1 MASGLIGTNFST
13 TLTNGM
19 SGCDQSTVE
28 SLADDP
34 TDSPFDADD
43 CLKVRKYWCFLLSSI
58 FTFLAGLLVVLL
70 WRAFAFICC
79 RKEPDLGPNDPK
91 QKEQKASR
99 NKQEFEGTF
108 MTEAKDWAGELISG
122 QTTTGRILVVLV
134 FILSIASLI
143 IYFVDASSEEVER
156 CQKWSNNITQQI
168 DLAFNIFFMVY
179 FFIRFIAAS
188 DKLWFML
195 EMYSFVDY
203 FTIPP
208 SFVSIYLDR
217 TWIGLRFLRALRLMT
232 VPDILQYLNVLKT
245 SSSIRLA
252 QLVSIF
258 ISVWLT
264 AAGIIHLL
272 ENSGDPLDF
281 NNAHRLSYWT
291 CVYFLIVTMSTVGYG
306 DVYCETVLGR
316 TFLVFFLLVGLAMFA
331 SSIPEIIEL
340 VGSGNKYGGE
350 LKREHGK
357 RHIVVCG
364 HITYESVSH
373 FLKDFLHEDREDVD
387 VEVVFLHRKPPDLEL
402 EGLFKRHF
410 TTVEFF
416 QGTIMNPIDLQ
427 RVKVHEADACL
438 VLANKYC
445 QDPDAEDAANI
456 MRVISIKNYSDDIRV
471 IIQLMQYHNKA
482 YLLNIPSWDWKQG
495 DDVICLAELKLGFIA
510 QSCLAPG
517 FSTMMANL
525 FAMRS
530 FKTSPDMQ
538 SWTNDYLRGT
548 GMEMYT
554 ETLSPTF
561 IGIPFAQATELCFS
575 KLKLL
580 LLAIEIKGA
589 EEGADSKISIN
600 PRGAKI
606 QANTQG
612 FFIAQSADEV
622 KRAWFY
628 CKACHEDIKDE
639 TLIKKCKCKNLTVQ
653 PRSKFDDLDVG
664 MIMMQTGMVNQGIT
678 SVMNTM
684 EDEHHPA
691 PTFTP
696 PELPKRVHVRGSVSG
711 DITRDRED
719 TNLLNRNVRR
729 PNGTGNGTGGMHHMN
744 NTAAAAAAAA
754 AAGKQVNKVKPT
766 VNVSRQV
773 EGQVISPSQYNR
785 PPENDANPYAGY
797 QLAYEV
803 KKLMPTSRSSG
814 TGTQNQNGG
823 VSLPA
828 GIADDQSKDFDFE
841 KTEMKYD
848 STGMFHWSPAKSLED
863 CILDRNQAAMT
874 VLNGHVVVC
883 LFADPDSPLIGLR
896 NLVMPLRASNFHYHE
911 LKHVVIVGSVDYIR
925 REWKMLQNLPKIS
938 VLNGSP
944 LSRADLRAVNVNL
957 CDMCCILSAKVPSND
972 DPTLAD
978 KEAILAS
985 LNIKAM
991 TFDDTIGVLSQR
1003 GPEFDNLS
1011 ATAGSPIVLQR
1022 RGSVYGANVPMITEL
1037 VNDSNVQ
1044 FLDQDDDD
1052 DPDTELYLTQPFAC
1066 GTAFA
1071 VSVLD
1076 SLMSTTYFNQN
1087 ALTLIRSLITGGATP
1102 ELELI
1107 LAEGAGLRGG
1117 YSTVESL
1124 SNRDRCRVGQISLY
1138 DGPLAQFGECGK
1150 YGDLFV
1156 AALKSY
1162 GMLCIGLY
1170 RFRDTSSSCDA
1181 SSKRYVITNP
1191 PDDFSLLPTDQ
1202 VFVLMQFDPGLE
1214 YKPPAV
1220 RAPAGGRGTNT
1231 QGSGVGGGGSNKDD
1245 NS

>member
-1 MASGLIGTNFST
+1 MTSEET
-13 TLTNGM
+13 
-19 SGCDQSTVE
+19 
-28 SLADDP
+28 P
-34 TDSPFDADD
+34 TEQPPVDD
-43 CLKVRKYWCFLLSSI
+43 CLKERKWWCFLLSSI
-58 FTFLAGLLVVLL
+58 FTFLAGLLIVLL
-70 WRAFAFICC
+70 WRAFAFLCC
-79 RKEPDLGPNDPK
+79 RKEPEFAPNDPK
-91 QKEQKASR
+91 QKEHKSNR
-99 NKQEFEGTF
+99 HGKEFEGTF

-143 IYFVDASSEEVER
+143 IYFIDASSEEVER
-156 CQKWSNNITQQI
+156 CQKWSNNFTQQI

-232 VPDILQYLNVLKT
+232 VPDILQYLNILKT

-272 ENSGDPLDF
+272 ENSGDPF
-281 NNAHRLSYWT
+281 EFINPQQLSYWT

-306 DVYCETVLGR
+306 DVYCQTVLGR
-316 TFLVFFLLVGLAMFA
+316 TFLVFFLLVGLAVFA
-331 SSIPEIIEL
+331 SWIPEITEL
-340 VGSGNKYGGE
+340 AANRCKYGGQY
-350 LKREHGK
+350 KRERGR

-387 VEVVFLHRKPPDLEL
+387 VEVVFLHRKEPDLEL
-402 EGLFKRHF
+402 EGLLKRHY

-416 QGTIMNPIDLQ
+416 QGTMMNAVDLE
-427 RVKVHEADACL
+427 RVKVHDADACL

-530 FKTSPDMQ
+530 FKTKWSVDWYQSPNIQ
-538 SWTNDYLRGT
+538 AWQNDYLRGT

-561 IGIPFAQATELCFS
+561 IGMPFARATELCFT

-580 LLAIEIKGA
+580 LLAIEIKG
-589 EEGADSKISIN
+589 EGGVDSKISIN

-606 QANTQG
+606 AANTQG

-628 CKACHEDIKDE
+628 CKACHDEIKDE
-639 TLIKKCKCKNLTVQ
+639 TLIKKCKCKNLGQ
-653 PRSKFDDLDVG
+653 QQRSWGRDLDVG
-664 MIMMQTGMVNQGIT
+664 MMMMQTGMVKG
-678 SVMNTM
+678 NTAYSSYLDVATFRKGVRAVQM
-684 EDEHHPA
+684 VGRASEDYSYPNDHHPP

-696 PELPKRVHVRGSVSG
+696 PELPKMVHLRGE
-711 DITRDRED
+711 INRERED
-719 TNLLNRNVRR
+719 PNAMRNHRNSV
-729 PNGTGNGTGGMHHMN
+729 GMTMMN
-744 NTAAAAAAAA
+744 ST
-754 AAGKQVNKVKPT
+754 KQVNKVKPN
-766 VNVSRQV
+766 VNRATNDSLS
-773 EGQVISPSQYNR
+773 SPNQPYNQRSQ
-785 PPENDANPYAGY
+785 EESAYAGY
-797 QLAYEV
+797 HLAYEV
-803 KKLMPTSRSSG
+803 KKLMPTSRASG
-814 TGTQNQNGG
+814 GTNVNNNGG
-823 VSLPA
+823 LQV
-828 GIADDQSKDFDFE
+828 GIADDQAKDFDFE

-848 STGMFHWSPAKSLED
+848 STGMFHWSPSRNLED

-991 TFDDTIGVLSQR
+991 TFDDTIGVLSQANNEQ
-1003 GPEFDNLS
+1003 GNL
-1011 ATAGSPIVLQR
+1011 TTVGSPIVLQR

-1117 YSTVESL
+1117 YSTADSL
-1124 SNRDRCRVGQISLY
+1124 ANRDRCRVGQIALY
-1138 DGPLAQFGECGK
+1138 DGPLAQYGEGGK

-1162 GMLCIGLY
+1162 GMLCIGLYRY

-1191 PDDFSLLPTDQ
+1191 PDDFTLLPTDQ

-1214 YKPPAV
+1214 YRPS
-1220 RAPAGGRGTNT
+1220 RGAR
-1231 QGSGVGGGGSNKDD
+1231 GKDD
-1245 NS
+1245 AS

>member
-1 MASGLIGTNFST
+1 
-13 TLTNGM
+13 M
-19 SGCDQSTVE
+19 SGCDEEQSVLTTE
-28 SLADDP
+28 LPP
-34 TDSPFDADD
+34 TDLDD
-43 CLKVRKYWCFLLSSI
+43 CLRVRKWWCFLLSSI
-58 FTFLAGLLVVLL
+58 FTFLAGLLAVLL
-70 WRAFAFICC
+70 WRAFAFLCC
-79 RKEPDLGPNDPK
+79 RKEPELAPNDPK

-99 NKQEFEGTF
+99 QGKQDFEGTF

-143 IYFVDASSEEVER
+143 IYFIDASNEEVER

-232 VPDILQYLNVLKT
+232 VPDILQYLNILKT

-272 ENSGDPLDF
+272 ENSGDPLEF
-281 NNAHRLSYWT
+281 NNPQQLSYWT

-340 VGSGNKYGGE
+340 VGSGSKYGGE
-350 LKREHGK
+350 LKREQGK

-416 QGTIMNPIDLQ
+416 QGTIMSPIDLQ

-530 FKTSPDMQ
+530 FKTSPDTQ
-538 SWTNDYLRGT
+538 AWQNDYLQGT
-548 GMEMYT
+548 GCEMYT
-554 ETLSPTF
+554 ETLSPSFTGMTF
-561 IGIPFAQATELCFS
+561 PQASELCFT

-580 LLAIEIKGA
+580 LLAIEIKGG
-589 EEGADSKISIN
+589 EEGNDSKISIN

-606 QANTQG
+606 LANTQG

-628 CKACHEDIKDE
+628 CKACHDDIKDE
-639 TLIKKCKCKNLTVQ
+639 TLIKKCKCKNL
-653 PRSKFDDLDVG
+653 
-664 MIMMQTGMVNQGIT
+664 I
-678 SVMNTM
+678 
-684 EDEHHPA
+684 
-691 PTFTP
+691 
-696 PELPKRVHVRGSVSG
+696 
-711 DITRDRED
+711 
-719 TNLLNRNVRR
+719 NRNRR
-729 PNGTGNGTGGMHHMN
+729 SNVSMTGSNQMLNST
-744 NTAAAAAAAA
+744 
-754 AAGKQVNKVKPT
+754 KQVNKVKPN
-766 VNVSRQV
+766 VNRQPPDNL
-773 EGQVISPSQYNR
+773 ISPSTYNR
-785 PPENDANPYAGY
+785 P
-797 QLAYEV
+797 
-803 KKLMPTSRSSG
+803 TSRGSG
-814 TGTQNQNGG
+814 SGAQSQNG
-823 VSLPA
+823 VTLQA

-848 STGMFHWSPAKSLED
+848 STGMFHWSPAKSLEE

-911 LKHVVIVGSVDYIR
+911 LKHVVIVGSVEYIR

-1003 GPEFDNLS
+1003 GSEQDNL
-1011 ATAGSPIVLQR
+1011 TPVGSPIVLQR

-1117 YSTVESL
+1117 YSTPESL

-1138 DGPLAQFGECGK
+1138 DGPLAQFGEAGK

-1214 YKPPAV
+1214 YKPATV
-1220 RAPAGGRGTNT
+1220 RGPSGGGRN
-1231 QGSGVGGGGSNKDD
+1231 QNSQAAGVGGGGSNKDD

>member
-1 MASGLIGTNFST
+1 MAN
-13 TLTNGM
+13 LTDLDQAFDGM

-28 SLADDP
+28 SLAEDP
-34 TDSPFDADD
+34 TGSPFEVDD
-43 CLKVRKYWCFLLSSI
+43 CLKVRKYYCFLLSSI
-58 FTFLAGLLVVLL
+58 FTFLAGFLIVLL

-79 RKEPDLGPNDPK
+79 RKEPELGPNDPK

-143 IYFVDASSEEVER
+143 IYFVDASNEEVER
-156 CQKWSNNITQQI
+156 CQPWSTNITQQI

-316 TFLVFFLLVGLAMFA
+316 TFLVFFLLVGLAVFA
-331 SSIPEIIEL
+331 SWIPEITEL
-340 VGSGNKYGGE
+340 AAQRSKYGGTYS
-350 LKREHGK
+350 KDPRK

-580 LLAIEIKGA
+580 LLAIEIKGN
-589 EEGADSKISIN
+589 EDGADSKISIN
-600 PRGAKI
+600 PRSAKI

-639 TLIKKCKCKNLTVQ
+639 TLIKKCKCKNLAVQ
-653 PRSKFDDLDVG
+653 PRNKFDDLDVG

-678 SVMNTM
+678 SAINQMEGTILNT
-684 EDEHHPA
+684 
-691 PTFTP
+691 
-696 PELPKRVHVRGSVSG
+696 S

-719 TNLLNRNVRR
+719 MNLLNRHNRR
-729 PNGTGNGTGGMHHMN
+729 PNGSTNMAPGNGTTGLHPSG
-744 NTAAAAAAAA
+744 TV
-754 AAGKQVNKVKPT
+754 KQVNKVKPT
-766 VNVSRQV
+766 VNRQQL
-773 EGQVISPSQYNR
+773 EGQVMSPSQYNR
-785 PPENDANPYAGY
+785 PPENEANPYAGY

-803 KKLMPTSRSSG
+803 KKLMPTSRSTG
-814 TGTQNQNGG
+814 TGSQNPNGS

-1011 ATAGSPIVLQR
+1011 AAAGSPIVLQR

-1117 YSTVESL
+1117 YSTPESL

-1220 RAPAGGRGTNT
+1220 RAPTGGRSANT

>member
-1 MASGLIGTNFST
+1 MASGLIGTNISV
-13 TLTNGM
+13 LTNGM

-58 FTFLAGLLVVLL
+58 FTFLAGLLIVLL

-530 FKTSPDMQ
+530 FKTSPDTQ
-538 SWTNDYLRGT
+538 AWQNDYLQGT
-548 GMEMYT
+548 GCEMYT
-554 ETLSPTF
+554 ETLSPSFTGMTF
-561 IGIPFAQATELCFS
+561 PQASELCFS

-639 TLIKKCKCKNLTVQ
+639 TLIKKCKCKNLATFRKGVRAVQ
-653 PRSKFDDLDVG
+653 MVGRAKDDEYSLS
-664 MIMMQTGMVNQGIT
+664 N
-678 SVMNTM
+678 
-684 EDEHHPA
+684 EHHPA

-729 PNGTGNGTGGMHHMN
+729 PNGTGNGTGGMHLMS

-1117 YSTVESL
+1117 YSTVDSL

>member
-1 MASGLIGTNFST
+1 MVYWCPYCHKDEQLPPPSFK
-13 TLTNGM
+13 GM
-19 SGCDQSTVE
+19 SGSDQSTVE
-28 SLADDP
+28 SLAEDP
-34 TDSPFDADD
+34 TGSPFEVDD
-43 CLKVRKYWCFLLSSI
+43 CLKVRKYYCFLLSSI
-58 FTFLAGLLVVLL
+58 ITFLTGLFIVIC

-143 IYFVDASSEEVER
+143 IYFVDASNEEVER
-156 CQKWSNNITQQI
+156 CQPWSTNITQQI

-316 TFLVFFLLVGLAMFA
+316 TFLVFFLLVGLAVFA
-331 SSIPEIIEL
+331 SWIPEITEL
-340 VGSGNKYGGE
+340 AAQRSKYGGTYN
-350 LKREHGK
+350 KDPRK

-580 LLAIEIKGA
+580 LLAIEIKGN
-589 EEGADSKISIN
+589 EDGADSKISIN

-639 TLIKKCKCKNLTVQ
+639 TLIKKCKCKNLAVQ
-653 PRSKFDDLDVG
+653 PRNKFDDL
-664 MIMMQTGMVNQGIT
+664 
-678 SVMNTM
+678 
-684 EDEHHPA
+684 
-691 PTFTP
+691 
-696 PELPKRVHVRGSVSG
+696 G

-719 TNLLNRNVRR
+719 MNLLNRHTRR
-729 PNGTGNGTGGMHHMN
+729 PNGSTGMGPGNGT
-744 NTAAAAAAAA
+744 TALHS
-754 AAGKQVNKVKPT
+754 AGTAKQVNKVKPT
-766 VNVSRQV
+766 VNRQQL
-773 EGQVISPSQYNR
+773 EGQVMSPSQYNR
-785 PPENDANPYAGY
+785 P
-797 QLAYEV
+797 
-803 KKLMPTSRSSG
+803 TSRS
-814 TGTQNQNGG
+814 TGTSQNQNGG
-823 VSLPA
+823 VTLPA

-1003 GPEFDNLS
+1003 GPEFDNLT
-1011 ATAGSPIVLQR
+1011 AAAGSPIVLQR

-1117 YSTVESL
+1117 YSTPESL

-1220 RAPAGGRGTNT
+1220 RAPTGGRSTTT

>member
-1 MASGLIGTNFST
+1 
-13 TLTNGM
+13 M

-58 FTFLAGLLVVLL
+58 FTFLAGLLIVLL

-530 FKTSPDMQ
+530 FKTSPEMQ

-653 PRSKFDDLDVG
+653 PRSKYDDLVATFRKGVRAVQMVG
-664 MIMMQTGMVNQGIT
+664 RAN
-678 SVMNTM
+678 
-684 EDEHHPA
+684 EHHPA

-719 TNLLNRNVRR
+719 TNLLNRNIRR
-729 PNGTGNGTGGMHHMN
+729 PNGTGNGASGLYHMN
-744 NTAAAAAAAA
+744 NTPVTAVAPASVV
-754 AAGKQVNKVKPT
+754 KQVNKVKPT
-766 VNVSRQV
+766 VNISRQV

-814 TGTQNQNGG
+814 GTQNQNGG

-1117 YSTVESL
+1117 YSTIDSL

-1220 RAPAGGRGTNT
+1220 RAPTGGRGTNT

>member
-1 MASGLIGTNFST
+1 MTTEGTT
-13 TLTNGM
+13 E
-19 SGCDQSTVE
+19 QPPV
-28 SLADDP
+28 
-34 TDSPFDADD
+34 DD
-43 CLKVRKYWCFLLSSI
+43 CLKERKWWCFLLSSI
-58 FTFLAGLLVVLL
+58 FTFLAGLLIVLL
-70 WRAFAFICC
+70 WRAFAFLCC
-79 RKEPDLGPNDPK
+79 RKEPELSPNDPK
-91 QKEQKASR
+91 QKEQKTAR
-99 NKQEFEGTF
+99 QGKEFEGTF

-143 IYFVDASSEEVER
+143 IYFIDASSEEVER

-232 VPDILQYLNVLKT
+232 VPDILQYLNILKT

-272 ENSGDPLDF
+272 ENSGDPF
-281 NNAHRLSYWT
+281 EFTNPQQLSYWT

-306 DVYCETVLGR
+306 DVFCQTVLGR
-316 TFLVFFLLVGLAMFA
+316 TFLVFFLLVGLAIFA
-331 SSIPEIIEL
+331 SSIPEIIDL
-340 VGSGNKYGGE
+340 VGSRSKYSGE
-350 LKREHGK
+350 YKREHGK

-530 FKTSPDMQ
+530 FKTSPDTQ
-538 SWTNDYLRGT
+538 AWQNDYLQGT
-548 GMEMYT
+548 GCEMYT
-554 ETLSPTF
+554 ETLSPSFTGMTF
-561 IGIPFAQATELCFS
+561 PQASELCFT

-580 LLAIEIKGA
+580 LLAIEIKG
-589 EEGADSKISIN
+589 EGGSDSKISIN

-606 QANTQG
+606 AANTQG

-628 CKACHEDIKDE
+628 CKACHDDIKDE
-639 TLIKKCKCKNLTVQ
+639 TLIKKCKCKNLGQQQRSWGRDLVATFRKGVRAVQ
-653 PRSKFDDLDVG
+653 MVG
-664 MIMMQTGMVNQGIT
+664 RAN
-678 SVMNTM
+678 
-684 EDEHHPA
+684 DHHPP

-696 PELPKRVHVRGSVSG
+696 PELPKMVHVRGEISRERDDPNAMRNHRNSV
-711 DITRDRED
+711 
-719 TNLLNRNVRR
+719 
-729 PNGTGNGTGGMHHMN
+729 GMTMMN
-744 NTAAAAAAAA
+744 ST
-754 AAGKQVNKVKPT
+754 KQVNKVKPN
-766 VNVSRQV
+766 VNRATNDSLS
-773 EGQVISPSQYNR
+773 SPNQPYNQRSQ
-785 PPENDANPYAGY
+785 EESAYAGY
-797 QLAYEV
+797 HLAYEV
-803 KKLMPTSRSSG
+803 KKLMPTSRASAG
-814 TGTQNQNGG
+814 TNVNNNGG
-823 VSLPA
+823 LQV
-828 GIADDQSKDFDFE
+828 GIADDQAKDFDFE

-848 STGMFHWSPAKSLED
+848 STGMFHWSPSRNLED

-991 TFDDTIGVLSQR
+991 TFDDTIGVLSQV
-1003 GPEFDNLS
+1003 
-1011 ATAGSPIVLQR
+1011 GSPIVLQR

-1117 YSTVESL
+1117 YSTADSL
-1124 SNRDRCRVGQISLY
+1124 SNRDRCRVGQIALY
-1138 DGPLAQFGECGK
+1138 DGPLAQYGEGGK

-1191 PDDFSLLPTDQ
+1191 PDDFTLLPTDQ

-1214 YKPPAV
+1214 YRPS
-1220 RAPAGGRGTNT
+1220 RGAR
-1231 QGSGVGGGGSNKDD
+1231 GKDD
-1245 NS
+1245 SS

>member
-1 MASGLIGTNFST
+1 MT
-13 TLTNGM
+13 TEETTV
-19 SGCDQSTVE
+19 QPPVTVE
-28 SLADDP
+28 G
-34 TDSPFDADD
+34 
-43 CLKVRKYWCFLLSSI
+43 CLKERKWWCFLLSSI
-58 FTFLAGLLVVLL
+58 FTFLAGLLIVLL
-70 WRAFAFICC
+70 WRAFAFLCC
-79 RKEPDLGPNDPK
+79 RKEPELSPNDPK
-91 QKEQKASR
+91 QKEQKSAR
-99 NKQEFEGTF
+99 QGKEFEGTF

-143 IYFVDASSEEVER
+143 IYFIDASSEVVER

-232 VPDILQYLNVLKT
+232 VPDILQYLNILKT

-272 ENSGDPLDF
+272 ENSGDPFDF
-281 NNAHRLSYWT
+281 SNPQQLSYWT

-306 DVYCETVLGR
+306 DVYCQTVLGR
-316 TFLVFFLLVGLAMFA
+316 TFLVFFLLVGLAIFA

-340 VGSGNKYGGE
+340 VGNRSKYSGEY
-350 LKREHGK
+350 KREHGK

-530 FKTSPDMQ
+530 FKTSPDTQ
-538 SWTNDYLRGT
+538 AWQNDYLQGT
-548 GMEMYT
+548 GCEMYT
-554 ETLSPTF
+554 ETLSPSFTGMTF
-561 IGIPFAQATELCFS
+561 PQASELCFT

-580 LLAIEIKGA
+580 LLAIEIKG
-589 EEGADSKISIN
+589 EGGSDSKISIN

-606 QANTQG
+606 AANTQG

-639 TLIKKCKCKNLTVQ
+639 TLIKKCKCKNY
-653 PRSKFDDLDVG
+653 VG
-664 MIMMQTGMVNQGIT
+664 MMMMQTGMVKG
-678 SVMNTM
+678 NTAYSSYL
-684 EDEHHPA
+684 DDDHHPP

-696 PELPKRVHVRGSVSG
+696 PELPKMVHVRGEISRE
-711 DITRDRED
+711 RDD
-719 TNLLNRNVRR
+719 PNAMRNHR
-729 PNGTGNGTGGMHHMN
+729 NSIGMTMIN
-744 NTAAAAAAAA
+744 ST
-754 AAGKQVNKVKPT
+754 KQVNKVKPN
-766 VNVSRQV
+766 VNRAINDSLS
-773 EGQVISPSQYNR
+773 SPNQPYNQRSQ
-785 PPENDANPYAGY
+785 EESAYAGY
-797 QLAYEV
+797 HLAYEV
-803 KKLMPTSRSSG
+803 KKLMPTSRASG
-814 TGTQNQNGG
+814 GTNVNNNGG
-823 VSLPA
+823 LQV
-828 GIADDQSKDFDFE
+828 GIADDQAKDFDFE

-848 STGMFHWSPAKSLED
+848 STGMFHWSPSRNLED

-991 TFDDTIGVLSQR
+991 TFDDTIGVLSQV
-1003 GPEFDNLS
+1003 
-1011 ATAGSPIVLQR
+1011 GSPIVLQR

-1117 YSTVESL
+1117 YSTADSL
-1124 SNRDRCRVGQISLY
+1124 ANRDRCRVGQIALY
-1138 DGPLAQFGECGK
+1138 DGPLAQYGEGGK

-1162 GMLCIGLY
+1162 GMLCIGLYRY

-1191 PDDFSLLPTDQ
+1191 PDDFTLLPTDQ

-1214 YKPPAV
+1214 YRPS
-1220 RAPAGGRGTNT
+1220 RGAR
-1231 QGSGVGGGGSNKDD
+1231 GKDD
-1245 NS
+1245 SS

>member
-1 MASGLIGTNFST
+1 
-13 TLTNGM
+13 M

-58 FTFLAGLLVVLL
+58 FTFLAGLLIVLL

-316 TFLVFFLLVGLAMFA
+316 TFLVFFLLVGLAVFA
-331 SSIPEIIEL
+331 SWIPEITEL
-340 VGSGNKYGGE
+340 AAQRSKYGGTYS
-350 LKREHGK
+350 KDPRK

-530 FKTSPDMQ
+530 FKTSPDTQ
-538 SWTNDYLRGT
+538 AWQNDYLQGT
-548 GMEMYT
+548 GCEMYT
-554 ETLSPTF
+554 ETLSPSFTGMTF
-561 IGIPFAQATELCFS
+561 PQASELCFS

-589 EEGADSKISIN
+589 EEGVDSKISIN

-639 TLIKKCKCKNLTVQ
+639 TLIKKCKCKNLATFRKGVRAVQ
-653 PRSKFDDLDVG
+653 MVGRAKDDEYSLS
-664 MIMMQTGMVNQGIT
+664 N
-678 SVMNTM
+678 
-684 EDEHHPA
+684 EHHPA

-729 PNGTGNGTGGMHHMN
+729 PNGTGNGTGAMHHMN

-785 PPENDANPYAGY
+785 
-797 QLAYEV
+797 
-803 KKLMPTSRSSG
+803 PTSRSSG

>member
-1 MASGLIGTNFST
+1 
-13 TLTNGM
+13 M
-19 SGCDQSTVE
+19 SGCDEEQSVLTTE
-28 SLADDP
+28 LPP
-34 TDSPFDADD
+34 TDLDD
-43 CLKVRKYWCFLLSSI
+43 CLRVRKWWCFLLSSI
-58 FTFLAGLLVVLL
+58 FTFLAGLLAVLL
-70 WRAFAFICC
+70 WRAFAFLCC
-79 RKEPDLGPNDPK
+79 RKEPELAPNDPK

-99 NKQEFEGTF
+99 QGKQDFEGTF

-143 IYFVDASSEEVER
+143 IYFIDASNEEVER

-232 VPDILQYLNVLKT
+232 VPDILQYLNILKT

-272 ENSGDPLDF
+272 ENSGDPLEF
-281 NNAHRLSYWT
+281 NNPQQLSYWT

-340 VGSGNKYGGE
+340 VGSGSKYGGE
-350 LKREHGK
+350 LKREQGK

-416 QGTIMNPIDLQ
+416 QGTIMSPIDLQ

-530 FKTSPDMQ
+530 FKTSPDTQ
-538 SWTNDYLRGT
+538 AWQNDYLQGT
-548 GMEMYT
+548 GCEMYT
-554 ETLSPTF
+554 ETLSPSFTGMTF
-561 IGIPFAQATELCFS
+561 PQASELCFT

-580 LLAIEIKGA
+580 LLAIEIKGG
-589 EEGADSKISIN
+589 EEGNDSKISIN

-606 QANTQG
+606 LANTQG

-628 CKACHEDIKDE
+628 CKACHDDIKDE
-639 TLIKKCKCKNLTVQ
+639 TLIKKCKCKNL
-653 PRSKFDDLDVG
+653 
-664 MIMMQTGMVNQGIT
+664 I
-678 SVMNTM
+678 
-684 EDEHHPA
+684 
-691 PTFTP
+691 
-696 PELPKRVHVRGSVSG
+696 
-711 DITRDRED
+711 
-719 TNLLNRNVRR
+719 NRNRR
-729 PNGTGNGTGGMHHMN
+729 SNVSMTGSNQMLNST
-744 NTAAAAAAAA
+744 
-754 AAGKQVNKVKPT
+754 KQVNKVKPN
-766 VNVSRQV
+766 VNRQPPDNL
-773 EGQVISPSQYNR
+773 ISPSTYNR
-785 PPENDANPYAGY
+785 P
-797 QLAYEV
+797 
-803 KKLMPTSRSSG
+803 TSRGSG
-814 TGTQNQNGG
+814 SGAQSQNG
-823 VSLPA
+823 VTLQA

-848 STGMFHWSPAKSLED
+848 STGMFHWSPAKSLEE

-911 LKHVVIVGSVDYIR
+911 LKHVVIVGSVEYIR

-1003 GPEFDNLS
+1003 GSEQDNL
-1011 ATAGSPIVLQR
+1011 TPVGSPIVLQR

-1117 YSTVESL
+1117 YSTPESL

-1138 DGPLAQFGECGK
+1138 DGPLAQFGEAGK

-1214 YKPPAV
+1214 YKPATV
-1220 RAPAGGRGTNT
+1220 RGPSSGGRN
-1231 QGSGVGGGGSNKDD
+1231 QNSQAAGVGGGGSNKDD

>member
-1 MASGLIGTNFST
+1 MTSEET
-13 TLTNGM
+13 
-19 SGCDQSTVE
+19 
-28 SLADDP
+28 P
-34 TDSPFDADD
+34 TEQPPVDD
-43 CLKVRKYWCFLLSSI
+43 CLKERKWWCFLLSSI
-58 FTFLAGLLVVLL
+58 FTFLAGLLIVLL
-70 WRAFAFICC
+70 WRAFAFLCC
-79 RKEPDLGPNDPK
+79 RKEPEFAPNDPK
-91 QKEQKASR
+91 QKEHKSNR
-99 NKQEFEGTF
+99 HGKEFEGTF

-143 IYFVDASSEEVER
+143 IYFIDASSEEVER
-156 CQKWSNNITQQI
+156 CQKWSNNFTQQI

-232 VPDILQYLNVLKT
+232 VPDILQYLNILKT

-272 ENSGDPLDF
+272 ENSGDPF
-281 NNAHRLSYWT
+281 EFTNPQQLSYWT

-306 DVYCETVLGR
+306 DVYCQTILGR
-316 TFLVFFLLVGLAMFA
+316 TFLVFFLLVGLAIFA
-331 SSIPEIIEL
+331 SCIPEIIDL
-340 VGSGNKYGGE
+340 IGTRNKYGGT
-350 LKREHGK
+350 LKNERGR

-530 FKTSPDMQ
+530 FKTKWSVDWYQSPNIQ
-538 SWTNDYLRGT
+538 AWQNDYLRGT

-561 IGIPFAQATELCFS
+561 IGMPFARATELCFT

-580 LLAIEIKGA
+580 LLAIEIKG
-589 EEGADSKISIN
+589 EGGVDSKISIN

-606 QANTQG
+606 AANTQG

-628 CKACHEDIKDE
+628 CKACHDDIKDE
-639 TLIKKCKCKNLTVQ
+639 TLIKKCKCKNLATFRKGVRAVQ
-653 PRSKFDDLDVG
+653 MVGRASEINREREDPNAMRNHRNSVG
-664 MIMMQTGMVNQGIT
+664 MTMMNST
-678 SVMNTM
+678 
-684 EDEHHPA
+684 
-691 PTFTP
+691 
-696 PELPKRVHVRGSVSG
+696 
-711 DITRDRED
+711 
-719 TNLLNRNVRR
+719 
-729 PNGTGNGTGGMHHMN
+729 
-744 NTAAAAAAAA
+744 
-754 AAGKQVNKVKPT
+754 KQVNKVKPN
-766 VNVSRQV
+766 VNRATNDSLS
-773 EGQVISPSQYNR
+773 SPNQPYNQRSQ
-785 PPENDANPYAGY
+785 EESAYAGY
-797 QLAYEV
+797 HLAYEV
-803 KKLMPTSRSSG
+803 KKLMPTSRASG
-814 TGTQNQNGG
+814 GTNVNNNGG
-823 VSLPA
+823 LQV
-828 GIADDQSKDFDFE
+828 GIADDQAKDFDFE

-848 STGMFHWSPAKSLED
+848 STGMFHWSPSRNLED

-991 TFDDTIGVLSQR
+991 TFDDTIGVLSQANNEQ
-1003 GPEFDNLS
+1003 GNL
-1011 ATAGSPIVLQR
+1011 TTVGSPIVLQR

-1117 YSTVESL
+1117 YSTADSL
-1124 SNRDRCRVGQISLY
+1124 ANRDRCRVGQIALY
-1138 DGPLAQFGECGK
+1138 DGPLAQYGEGGK

-1162 GMLCIGLY
+1162 GMLCIGLYRY

-1191 PDDFSLLPTDQ
+1191 PDDFTLLPTDQ

-1214 YKPPAV
+1214 YRPS
-1220 RAPAGGRGTNT
+1220 RGAR
-1231 QGSGVGGGGSNKDD
+1231 GKDD
-1245 NS
+1245 AS

>member
-1 MASGLIGTNFST
+1 MTSEET
-13 TLTNGM
+13 
-19 SGCDQSTVE
+19 
-28 SLADDP
+28 P
-34 TDSPFDADD
+34 TEQPPVDD
-43 CLKVRKYWCFLLSSI
+43 CLKERKWWCFLLSSI
-58 FTFLAGLLVVLL
+58 FTFLAGLLIVLL
-70 WRAFAFICC
+70 WRAFAFLCC
-79 RKEPDLGPNDPK
+79 RKEPEFAPNDPK
-91 QKEQKASR
+91 QKEHKSNR
-99 NKQEFEGTF
+99 HGKEFEGTF

-143 IYFVDASSEEVER
+143 IYFIDASSEEVER
-156 CQKWSNNITQQI
+156 CQKWSNNFTQQI

-232 VPDILQYLNVLKT
+232 VPDILQYLNILKT

-272 ENSGDPLDF
+272 ENSGDPF
-281 NNAHRLSYWT
+281 EFINPQQLSYWT

-306 DVYCETVLGR
+306 DVYCQTVLGR
-316 TFLVFFLLVGLAMFA
+316 TFLVFFLLVGLAIFA
-331 SSIPEIIEL
+331 SCIPEIIDL
-340 VGSGNKYGGE
+340 IGTRNKYGGT
-350 LKREHGK
+350 LKNERGR

-416 QGTIMNPIDLQ
+416 QGTIMNPIDLL
-427 RVKVHEADACL
+427 RVKVHDADACL

-530 FKTSPDMQ
+530 FKTKWSVDWYQSPNIQ
-538 SWTNDYLRGT
+538 AWQNDYLRGT

-561 IGIPFAQATELCFS
+561 IGMPFARATELCFT

-580 LLAIEIKGA
+580 LLAIEIKG
-589 EEGADSKISIN
+589 EGGVDSKISIN

-606 QANTQG
+606 AANTQG

-628 CKACHEDIKDE
+628 CKACHDEIKDE
-639 TLIKKCKCKNLTVQ
+639 TLIKKCKCKNLGQ
-653 PRSKFDDLDVG
+653 QQRSWGRDLGEINREREDPNAMRNHRNSVG
-664 MIMMQTGMVNQGIT
+664 MTMMNST
-678 SVMNTM
+678 
-684 EDEHHPA
+684 
-691 PTFTP
+691 
-696 PELPKRVHVRGSVSG
+696 
-711 DITRDRED
+711 
-719 TNLLNRNVRR
+719 
-729 PNGTGNGTGGMHHMN
+729 
-744 NTAAAAAAAA
+744 
-754 AAGKQVNKVKPT
+754 KQVNKVKPN
-766 VNVSRQV
+766 VNRATNDSLS
-773 EGQVISPSQYNR
+773 SPNQPYNQRSQ
-785 PPENDANPYAGY
+785 EESAYAGY
-797 QLAYEV
+797 HLAYEV
-803 KKLMPTSRSSG
+803 KKLMPTSRASG
-814 TGTQNQNGG
+814 GTNVNNNGG
-823 VSLPA
+823 LQV
-828 GIADDQSKDFDFE
+828 GIADDQAKDFDFE

-848 STGMFHWSPAKSLED
+848 STGMFHWSPSRNLED

-991 TFDDTIGVLSQR
+991 TFDDTIGVLSQANNEQ
-1003 GPEFDNLS
+1003 GNL
-1011 ATAGSPIVLQR
+1011 TTVGSPIVLQR

-1117 YSTVESL
+1117 YSTADSL
-1124 SNRDRCRVGQISLY
+1124 ANRDRCRVGQIALY
-1138 DGPLAQFGECGK
+1138 DGPLAQYGEGGK

-1162 GMLCIGLY
+1162 GMLCIGLYRY

-1191 PDDFSLLPTDQ
+1191 PDDFTLLPTDQ

-1214 YKPPAV
+1214 YRPS
-1220 RAPAGGRGTNT
+1220 RGAR
-1231 QGSGVGGGGSNKDD
+1231 GKDD
-1245 NS
+1245 AS

>member
-1 MASGLIGTNFST
+1 MASSEEEAT
-13 TLTNGM
+13 TPIPDEG
-19 SGCDQSTVE
+19 
-28 SLADDP
+28 
-34 TDSPFDADD
+34 D
-43 CLKVRKYWCFLLSSI
+43 CLSVRKWWCFLLSSI
-58 FTFLAGLLVVLL
+58 FTFLAGLLVVLV
-70 WRAFAFICC
+70 WRACAFVCC
-79 RKEPDLGPNDPK
+79 HKEPELAPNDPK
-91 QKEQKASR
+91 QKEQKAAR
-99 NKQEFEGTF
+99 QGKQEFEGTF

-143 IYFVDASSEEVER
+143 IYFIDASSEEVER
-156 CQKWSNNITQQI
+156 CQKWSDNITQQI

-232 VPDILQYLNVLKT
+232 VPDILQYLNILKT

-281 NNAHRLSYWT
+281 ENAQKLSYWT

-306 DVYCETVLGR
+306 DVFCHTVLGR

-340 VGSGNKYGGE
+340 VGSRSKYSGE

-530 FKTSPDMQ
+530 FKTSQDMAI
-538 SWTNDYLRGT
+538 WTNDYMRGT

-554 ETLSPTF
+554 ETLSLTF
-561 IGIPFAQATELCFS
+561 IGMPFKHAAELCFT

-580 LLAIEIKGA
+580 LLAIEIKG

-600 PRGAKI
+600 PRNVKI
-606 QANTQG
+606 HANTQG

-639 TLIKKCKCKNLTVQ
+639 TLIKKCKCKNY
-653 PRSKFDDLDVG
+653 D
-664 MIMMQTGMVNQGIT
+664 
-678 SVMNTM
+678 
-684 EDEHHPA
+684 HHPP

-696 PELPKRVHVRGSVSG
+696 PELPKKVHVRGEIARERGEDTSL
-711 DITRDRED
+711 ITRNHRSAAS
-719 TNLLNRNVRR
+719 TTLLSPMANQL
-729 PNGTGNGTGGMHHMN
+729 MN
-744 NTAAAAAAAA
+744 TTTTR
-754 AAGKQVNKVKPT
+754 QVNKVKPN
-766 VNVSRQV
+766 VNRA
-773 EGQVISPSQYNR
+773 
-785 PPENDANPYAGY
+785 PPDT
-797 QLAYEV
+797 
-803 KKLMPTSRSSG
+803 PTSRSSG
-814 TGTQNQNGG
+814 GNQNNNG

-828 GIADDQSKDFDFE
+828 GLADDQSKDFDFE

-848 STGMFHWSPAKSLED
+848 STGMFHWSPARNLED

-911 LKHVVIVGSVDYIR
+911 LKHVVIVGSVEYIR

-991 TFDDTIGVLSQR
+991 TFDDTIGVLS
-1003 GPEFDNLS
+1003 
-1011 ATAGSPIVLQR
+1011 AGVTNGSSNAQPPPGQPPAPVLLQR

-1117 YSTVESL
+1117 YSTPESL
-1124 SNRDRCRVGQISLY
+1124 ANRDRCRVGQISLY
-1138 DGPLAQFGECGK
+1138 DGPLAQFGEAGK

-1156 AALKSY
+1156 AALSTY

-1202 VFVLMQFDPGLE
+1202 VFVLMQFDPGVE
-1214 YKPPAV
+1214 Y
-1220 RAPAGGRGTNT
+1220 RANRRAGAA
-1231 QGSGVGGGGSNKDD
+1231 GSKDD
-1245 NS
+1245 AS

>member
-1 MASGLIGTNFST
+1 
-13 TLTNGM
+13 
-19 SGCDQSTVE
+19 
-28 SLADDP
+28 
-34 TDSPFDADD
+34 
-43 CLKVRKYWCFLLSSI
+43 
-58 FTFLAGLLVVLL
+58 
-70 WRAFAFICC
+70 
-79 RKEPDLGPNDPK
+79 
-91 QKEQKASR
+91 
-99 NKQEFEGTF
+99 
-108 MTEAKDWAGELISG
+108 
-122 QTTTGRILVVLV
+122 VVLV

-143 IYFVDASSEEVER
+143 IYFIDASSEEVER

-232 VPDILQYLNVLKT
+232 VPDILQYLNILKT

-272 ENSGDPLDF
+272 ENSGDPF
-281 NNAHRLSYWT
+281 EFTNPQQLSYWT

-306 DVYCETVLGR
+306 DVYCQTVLGR
-316 TFLVFFLLVGLAMFA
+316 TFLVFFLLVGLAIFA

-340 VGSGNKYGGE
+340 VGNRSKYSGEY
-350 LKREHGK
+350 KREHGK

-530 FKTSPDMQ
+530 FKTAWQ
-538 SWTNDYLRGT
+538 NDYLRGT

-561 IGIPFAQATELCFS
+561 IGMPFAKATELCFT

-580 LLAIEIKGA
+580 LLAIEIKGEA
-589 EEGADSKISIN
+589 GGSDSKISIN

-606 QANTQG
+606 AANTQG

-628 CKACHEDIKDE
+628 CKACHDDIKDE
-639 TLIKKCKCKNLTVQ
+639 TLIKKCKCKNLATFRKGVRAVQ
-653 PRSKFDDLDVG
+653 MVG
-664 MIMMQTGMVNQGIT
+664 RAN
-678 SVMNTM
+678 
-684 EDEHHPA
+684 DHHPP

-696 PELPKRVHVRGSVSG
+696 PELPKMVHVRGEISRERDDLNAMRNHRNSV
-711 DITRDRED
+711 
-719 TNLLNRNVRR
+719 
-729 PNGTGNGTGGMHHMN
+729 GMTMMN
-744 NTAAAAAAAA
+744 ST
-754 AAGKQVNKVKPT
+754 KQVNKVKPN
-766 VNVSRQV
+766 VNRATNDSLS
-773 EGQVISPSQYNR
+773 SPSQPYNQR
-785 PPENDANPYAGY
+785 SQEESAYAGY
-797 QLAYEV
+797 HLAYEV
-803 KKLMPTSRSSG
+803 KKLMPTSRSSAG
-814 TGTQNQNGG
+814 TNVNNNGG
-823 VSLPA
+823 LQV
-828 GIADDQSKDFDFE
+828 GIADDQAKDFDFE

-848 STGMFHWSPAKSLED
+848 STGMFHWSPSRNLED

-991 TFDDTIGVLSQR
+991 TFDDTIGVLSQV
-1003 GPEFDNLS
+1003 
-1011 ATAGSPIVLQR
+1011 GSPIVLQR

-1117 YSTVESL
+1117 YSTADSL
-1124 SNRDRCRVGQISLY
+1124 ANRDRCRVGQIALY
-1138 DGPLAQFGECGK
+1138 DGPLAQYGEGGK

-1162 GMLCIGLY
+1162 GMLCIGLYRY

-1191 PDDFSLLPTDQ
+1191 PDDFTLLPTDQ

-1214 YKPPAV
+1214 YRPS
-1220 RAPAGGRGTNT
+1220 RGAR
-1231 QGSGVGGGGSNKDD
+1231 GKDD
-1245 NS
+1245 SS

>member
-1 MASGLIGTNFST
+1 MVYWCPNCHDASVLPPPST
-13 TLTNGM
+13 QGM

-28 SLADDP
+28 SLAEDP
-34 TDSPFDADD
+34 TDSPFAADE

-58 FTFLAGLLVVLL
+58 FTFLAGLFIVLL

-316 TFLVFFLLVGLAMFA
+316 TFLVFFLLVGLAIFA
-331 SSIPEIIEL
+331 SCIPEIIDL
-340 VGSGNKYGGE
+340 IGTRAKYGGT
-350 LKREHGK
+350 LKNEKGR

-456 MRVISIKNYSDDIRV
+456 MRVISIKNYSEDIRV

-530 FKTSPDMQ
+530 FKTSPDTQ
-538 SWTNDYLRGT
+538 AWQNDYLQGT
-548 GMEMYT
+548 GCEMYT
-554 ETLSPTF
+554 ETLSPSFTGMTF
-561 IGIPFAQATELCFS
+561 PQASELCFS

-580 LLAIEIKGA
+580 LVAIEIKGA

-600 PRGAKI
+600 PRNAKI

-653 PRSKFDDLDVG
+653 PRTKFDDLD
-664 MIMMQTGMVNQGIT
+664 
-678 SVMNTM
+678 
-684 EDEHHPA
+684 DFHPA

-696 PELPKRVHVRGSVSG
+696 PELPKRVHVRGSVTG
-711 DITRDRED
+711 DMTRDRED
-719 TNLLNRNVRR
+719 VNLINRNGRR
-729 PNGTGNGTGGMHHMN
+729 TNGTGNGSTGLHMN
-744 NTAAAAAAAA
+744 SIAA
-754 AAGKQVNKVKPT
+754 KQVNKVKPT
-766 VNVSRQV
+766 INRQQV

-785 PPENDANPYAGY
+785 
-797 QLAYEV
+797 
-803 KKLMPTSRSSG
+803 PTSRSSG

-848 STGMFHWSPAKSLED
+848 STGMFHWSPAKNLED

-1117 YSTVESL
+1117 YSTVDSL

-1214 YKPPAV
+1214 YKPAAV
-1220 RAPAGGRGTNT
+1220 RAPPGGRAANT

>member
-1 MASGLIGTNFST
+1 M
-13 TLTNGM
+13 M
-19 SGCDQSTVE
+19 
-28 SLADDP
+28 
-34 TDSPFDADD
+34 
-43 CLKVRKYWCFLLSSI
+43 
-58 FTFLAGLLVVLL
+58 
-70 WRAFAFICC
+70 
-79 RKEPDLGPNDPK
+79 
-91 QKEQKASR
+91 
-99 NKQEFEGTF
+99 
-108 MTEAKDWAGELISG
+108 
-122 QTTTGRILVVLV
+122 
-134 FILSIASLI
+134 
-143 IYFVDASSEEVER
+143 
-156 CQKWSNNITQQI
+156 
-168 DLAFNIFFMVY
+168 
-179 FFIRFIAAS
+179 
-188 DKLWFML
+188 
-195 EMYSFVDY
+195 
-203 FTIPP
+203 
-208 SFVSIYLDR
+208 
-217 TWIGLRFLRALRLMT
+217 
-232 VPDILQYLNVLKT
+232 
-245 SSSIRLA
+245 
-252 QLVSIF
+252 
-258 ISVWLT
+258 
-264 AAGIIHLL
+264 
-272 ENSGDPLDF
+272 
-281 NNAHRLSYWT
+281 NA
-291 CVYFLIVTMSTVGYG
+291 V
-306 DVYCETVLGR
+306 
-316 TFLVFFLLVGLAMFA
+316 
-331 SSIPEIIEL
+331 
-340 VGSGNKYGGE
+340 
-350 LKREHGK
+350 
-357 RHIVVCG
+357 
-364 HITYESVSH
+364 
-373 FLKDFLHEDREDVD
+373 
-387 VEVVFLHRKPPDLEL
+387 DLE
-402 EGLFKRHF
+402 
-410 TTVEFF
+410 
-416 QGTIMNPIDLQ
+416 

-456 MRVISIKNYSDDIRV
+456 MRVISIKDYSDDIRV

-538 SWTNDYLRGT
+538 VWTNDYLRGT

-554 ETLSPTF
+554 ETLSPSF
-561 IGIPFAQATELCFS
+561 IGMPFAQATELCFT

-580 LLAIEIKGA
+580 LLAIEIKG

-606 QANTQG
+606 LANTQG

-628 CKACHEDIKDE
+628 CKACHDDIKDE
-639 TLIKKCKCKNLTVQ
+639 TLIKKCKCKNY
-653 PRSKFDDLDVG
+653 VG
-664 MIMMQTGMVNQGIT
+664 MIMMQTGMVKQGLNSACHTYI
-678 SVMNTM
+678 
-684 EDEHHPA
+684 DDDGHHPA

-696 PELPKRVHVRGSVSG
+696 PELPKRVHVRGISSG

-719 TNLLNRNVRR
+719 INLINRNRR
-729 PNGTGNGTGGMHHMN
+729 SNIPSPSPNQMLNST
-744 NTAAAAAAAA
+744 
-754 AAGKQVNKVKPT
+754 KQVNKVKPN
-766 VNVSRQV
+766 VNRQPPDNIV
-773 EGQVISPSQYNR
+773 SPSTYNR
-785 PPENDANPYAGY
+785 PLDGEPSPYAGY

-803 KKLMPTSRSSG
+803 KKLMPTSRGSG
-814 TGTQNQNGG
+814 SGAQNQNG
-823 VSLPA
+823 VTLQA

-848 STGMFHWSPAKSLED
+848 STGMFHWSPAKSLEE

-911 LKHVVIVGSVDYIR
+911 LKHVVIVGSVEYIR

-1003 GPEFDNLS
+1003 GSEQDNL
-1011 ATAGSPIVLQR
+1011 TPVGSPIVLQR

-1117 YSTVESL
+1117 YSTPESL

-1138 DGPLAQFGECGK
+1138 DGPLAQFGEAGK

-1214 YKPPAV
+1214 YKPATV
-1220 RAPAGGRGTNT
+1220 RGPSGGRN
-1231 QGSGVGGGGSNKDD
+1231 QNSQQAGVGGGGSNKDD

>member
-1 MASGLIGTNFST
+1 MANGLIGTNISV
-13 TLTNGM
+13 LTNGM

-58 FTFLAGLLVVLL
+58 FTFLAGLLIVLL

-530 FKTSPDMQ
+530 FKTSPEMQ

-589 EEGADSKISIN
+589 EEGVDSKISIN

-653 PRSKFDDLDVG
+653 PRSKFDDL
-664 MIMMQTGMVNQGIT
+664 
-678 SVMNTM
+678 
-684 EDEHHPA
+684 DEHHPA

-785 PPENDANPYAGY
+785 
-797 QLAYEV
+797 
-803 KKLMPTSRSSG
+803 PTSRSSG

-1117 YSTVESL
+1117 YSTVDSL

>member
-1 MASGLIGTNFST
+1 
-13 TLTNGM
+13 M
-19 SGCDQSTVE
+19 SGCDDEAAVLTTE
-28 SLADDP
+28 LPANDL
-34 TDSPFDADD
+34 DD
-43 CLKVRKYWCFLLSSI
+43 CLKVRKWWCFLLSSI

-70 WRAFAFICC
+70 WRAFAFLCC
-79 RKEPDLGPNDPK
+79 RKEPELAPNDPK

-99 NKQEFEGTF
+99 QGKQDFEGTF

-143 IYFVDASSEEVER
+143 IYFIDASNEKVEQ
-156 CQKWSNNITQQI
+156 CEKFSNNITQQI

-232 VPDILQYLNVLKT
+232 VPDILQYLNILKT

-272 ENSGDPLDF
+272 ENSGDPLEF
-281 NNAHRLSYWT
+281 NNPQQLSYWT

-316 TFLVFFLLVGLAMFA
+316 TFLVFFLLVGLAIFA
-331 SSIPEIIEL
+331 SCIPEIIDL
-340 VGSGNKYGGE
+340 IGTRPKYGGT
-350 LKREHGK
+350 LKNERGR

-387 VEVVFLHRKPPDLEL
+387 VEVVFLHRKEPDLEL
-402 EGLFKRHF
+402 EGLLKRHY

-416 QGTIMNPIDLQ
+416 QGTMMNAVDLE

-530 FKTSPDMQ
+530 FKTSPDTQ
-538 SWTNDYLRGT
+538 AWQNDYLQGT
-548 GMEMYT
+548 GCEMYT
-554 ETLSPTF
+554 ETLSPSFTGMTF
-561 IGIPFAQATELCFS
+561 PQASELCFT

-580 LLAIEIKGA
+580 LLAIEIKG
-589 EEGADSKISIN
+589 EEGSDSKISIN

-606 QANTQG
+606 HANTQG

-628 CKACHEDIKDE
+628 CKACHDDIKDE
-639 TLIKKCKCKNLTVQ
+639 TLIKKCKCKNY
-653 PRSKFDDLDVG
+653 VG
-664 MIMMQTGMVNQGIT
+664 MIMMQTGMVKQGLNSACHTYI
-678 SVMNTM
+678 
-684 EDEHHPA
+684 D
-691 PTFTP
+691 
-696 PELPKRVHVRGSVSG
+696 G

-719 TNLLNRNVRR
+719 INLINRNRRNNVPSPTSNQLLNS
-729 PNGTGNGTGGMHHMN
+729 T
-744 NTAAAAAAAA
+744 
-754 AAGKQVNKVKPT
+754 KQVNKVKPN
-766 VNVSRQV
+766 VNRQPPDNL
-773 EGQVISPSQYNR
+773 ISPSTYNR
-785 PPENDANPYAGY
+785 PPDTEQSPYAGY

-803 KKLMPTSRSSG
+803 KKLMPTSRGSG
-814 TGTQNQNGG
+814 SGAQNQNG
-823 VSLPA
+823 VTLQA

-848 STGMFHWSPAKSLED
+848 STGMFHWSPAKSLEE

-911 LKHVVIVGSVDYIR
+911 LKHVVIVGSVEYIR

-1003 GPEFDNLS
+1003 GSEQDNL
-1011 ATAGSPIVLQR
+1011 TPVGSPIVLQR
-1022 RGSVYGANVPMITEL
+1022 RGSVYGANVPMITGKPDGLSLDFHTDFSCFDISTEL

-1117 YSTVESL
+1117 YSTPESL

-1138 DGPLAQFGECGK
+1138 DGPLAQFGEAGK

-1214 YKPPAV
+1214 YKPATV
-1220 RAPAGGRGTNT
+1220 RGPAGGRNQNSQQT
-1231 QGSGVGGGGSNKDD
+1231 GVGGGGSNKDD

>member
-1 MASGLIGTNFST
+1 MAN
-13 TLTNGM
+13 LTDLDQAVAGM

-28 SLADDP
+28 SLAEDP
-34 TDSPFDADD
+34 TGSPFEVDD
-43 CLKVRKYWCFLLSSI
+43 CLKVRKYYCFLLSSI
-58 FTFLAGLLVVLL
+58 FTFLAGFLIVLL

-79 RKEPDLGPNDPK
+79 RKEPELGPNDPK

-143 IYFVDASSEEVER
+143 IYFVDASNEEVER
-156 CQKWSNNITQQI
+156 CQPWSTNITQQI

-281 NNAHRLSYWT
+281 DNAHRLSYWT

-316 TFLVFFLLVGLAMFA
+316 TFLVFFLLVGLAIFA
-331 SSIPEIIEL
+331 SCIPEIIDL
-340 VGSGNKYGGE
+340 IGTRAKYGGT
-350 LKREHGK
+350 LKNEKGR

-530 FKTSPDMQ
+530 FKTSPDTQ
-538 SWTNDYLRGT
+538 AWQNDYLQGT
-548 GMEMYT
+548 GCEMYT
-554 ETLSPTF
+554 ETLSPSFTGMTF
-561 IGIPFAQATELCFS
+561 PQASELCFS

-580 LLAIEIKGA
+580 LLAIEIKGN
-589 EEGADSKISIN
+589 EDGADSKISIN

-639 TLIKKCKCKNLTVQ
+639 TLIKKCKCKNY
-653 PRSKFDDLDVG
+653 VG
-664 MIMMQTGMVNQGIT
+664 MIMMQTGMVNQGIS
-678 SVMNTM
+678 SVINQM
-684 EDEHHPA
+684 EDDHHPA

-696 PELPKRVHVRGSVSG
+696 PELPKRVHVRRSISG

-719 TNLLNRNVRR
+719 MNLLNRHNRR
-729 PNGTGNGTGGMHHMN
+729 PNGSTSMGPGNGT
-744 NTAAAAAAAA
+744 TALHSSAAV
-754 AAGKQVNKVKPT
+754 KQVNKVKPT
-766 VNVSRQV
+766 VNRQL
-773 EGQVISPSQYNR
+773 EGGQVMSPSQYNR
-785 PPENDANPYAGY
+785 PPENEANPYAGY

-803 KKLMPTSRSSG
+803 KKLMPTSRSTG
-814 TGTQNQNGG
+814 TGSQNANGG
-823 VSLPA
+823 SVSLPA

-1003 GPEFDNLS
+1003 GPEFDNLT
-1011 ATAGSPIVLQR
+1011 AAAGSPIVLQR

-1117 YSTVESL
+1117 YSTPESL

-1220 RAPAGGRGTNT
+1220 RAPTGGRNANT

>member
-1 MASGLIGTNFST
+1 MASGLIGTNISV
-13 TLTNGM
+13 LTNGM

-58 FTFLAGLLVVLL
+58 FTFLAGLLIVLL

-530 FKTSPDMQ
+530 FKTSPEMQ

-653 PRSKFDDLDVG
+653 PRSKFEDL
-664 MIMMQTGMVNQGIT
+664 
-678 SVMNTM
+678 
-684 EDEHHPA
+684 
-691 PTFTP
+691 
-696 PELPKRVHVRGSVSG
+696 G

-1117 YSTVESL
+1117 YSTVDSL

>member
-1 MASGLIGTNFST
+1 
-13 TLTNGM
+13 M
-19 SGCDQSTVE
+19 SGCDEEAAVLTTE
-28 SLADDP
+28 LPA
-34 TDSPFDADD
+34 TDLDE
-43 CLKVRKYWCFLLSSI
+43 CLKVRKWWCFLLSSI

-70 WRAFAFICC
+70 WRAFAFLCC
-79 RKEPDLGPNDPK
+79 RKEPELAPNDPK

-99 NKQEFEGTF
+99 QGKQDFEGTF

-143 IYFVDASSEEVER
+143 IYFIDASSEEVER
-156 CQKWSNNITQQI
+156 CQKWSDNVTQQI

-232 VPDILQYLNVLKT
+232 VPDILQYLNILKT

-272 ENSGDPLDF
+272 ENSGDPLEF
-281 NNAHRLSYWT
+281 NNPQQLSYWT

-316 TFLVFFLLVGLAMFA
+316 TFLVFFLLVGLAVFA
-331 SSIPEIIEL
+331 SWIPEITEL
-340 VGSGNKYGGE
+340 AAQRNKYGG
-350 LKREHGK
+350 KYTKDVRR

-387 VEVVFLHRKPPDLEL
+387 VEVVFLHRKEPDLEL
-402 EGLFKRHF
+402 EGLLKRHY

-416 QGTIMNPIDLQ
+416 QGTMMNAVDLE

-530 FKTSPDMQ
+530 FKTSPDTQ
-538 SWTNDYLRGT
+538 AWQNDYLQGT
-548 GMEMYT
+548 GCEMYT
-554 ETLSPTF
+554 ETLSPSFTGMTF
-561 IGIPFAQATELCFS
+561 PQASELCFT

-580 LLAIEIKGA
+580 LLAIEIKG

-606 QANTQG
+606 HANTQG

-628 CKACHEDIKDE
+628 CKACHDDIKDE
-639 TLIKKCKCKNLTVQ
+639 TLIKKCKCKNY
-653 PRSKFDDLDVG
+653 VG
-664 MIMMQTGMVNQGIT
+664 MIMMQTGMVKQGLNSACHTYI
-678 SVMNTM
+678 
-684 EDEHHPA
+684 D
-691 PTFTP
+691 
-696 PELPKRVHVRGSVSG
+696 G

-719 TNLLNRNVRR
+719 INLINRNRR
-729 PNGTGNGTGGMHHMN
+729 STVLTDSNQMLNST
-744 NTAAAAAAAA
+744 
-754 AAGKQVNKVKPT
+754 KQVNKVKPN
-766 VNVSRQV
+766 VNRQPPDNIV
-773 EGQVISPSQYNR
+773 SPSTYNR
-785 PPENDANPYAGY
+785 PPETEPSPYAGY

-803 KKLMPTSRSSG
+803 KKLMPTSRGSG
-814 TGTQNQNGG
+814 SGAQNQNG
-823 VSLPA
+823 VTLQA

-848 STGMFHWSPAKSLED
+848 STGMFHWSPAKSLEE

-911 LKHVVIVGSVDYIR
+911 LKHVVIVGSVEYIR

-1003 GPEFDNLS
+1003 GSEQDNL
-1011 ATAGSPIVLQR
+1011 TPVGSPIVLQR

-1117 YSTVESL
+1117 YSTPESL

-1138 DGPLAQFGECGK
+1138 DGPLAQFGEAGK

-1214 YKPPAV
+1214 YKPATV
-1220 RAPAGGRGTNT
+1220 RGPAGGRQQNSQQT
-1231 QGSGVGGGGSNKDD
+1231 GVGGGGSNKDD

>member
-1 MASGLIGTNFST
+1 
-13 TLTNGM
+13 
-19 SGCDQSTVE
+19 
-28 SLADDP
+28 
-34 TDSPFDADD
+34 
-43 CLKVRKYWCFLLSSI
+43 
-58 FTFLAGLLVVLL
+58 
-70 WRAFAFICC
+70 
-79 RKEPDLGPNDPK
+79 
-91 QKEQKASR
+91 
-99 NKQEFEGTF
+99 
-108 MTEAKDWAGELISG
+108 
-122 QTTTGRILVVLV
+122 
-134 FILSIASLI
+134 
-143 IYFVDASSEEVER
+143 
-156 CQKWSNNITQQI
+156 
-168 DLAFNIFFMVY
+168 MVY

-217 TWIGLRFLRALRLMT
+217 TWIGLRFLRALRLMS

-252 QLVSIF
+252 QLCSIF
-258 ISVWLT
+258 IAVWLT
-264 AAGIIHLL
+264 GAGIIHLL

-281 NNAHRLSYWT
+281 SNAHPLSYWT

-306 DVYCETVLGR
+306 DVYCHTVFGR
-316 TFLVFFLLVGLAMFA
+316 TFLVFFLLVGLAIFA
-331 SSIPEIIEL
+331 SCIPEIIDL
-340 VGSGNKYGGE
+340 VGTRSKYGGT
-350 LKREHGK
+350 LKNERGR

-387 VEVVFLHRKPPDLEL
+387 VEVVFLHRKEPDLEL
-402 EGLFKRHF
+402 EGLLKRHS
-410 TTVEFF
+410 TTVSFY
-416 QGTIMNPIDLQ
+416 QGSIMSAVDLA

-482 YLLNIPSWDWKQG
+482 YLLNIPSWDWKRG

-530 FKTSPDMQ
+530 YKTSPDMSPWQ
-538 SWTNDYLRGT
+538 DHYQQGS

-554 ETLSPTF
+554 EALSPAFVDLEFSETS
-561 IGIPFAQATELCFS
+561 ALCFS

-580 LLAIEIKGA
+580 LLAIEVKN
-589 EEGADSKISIN
+589 EEGTDSKIAIN
-600 PRGAKI
+600 PKATKI
-606 QANTQG
+606 QPNTQG

-622 KRAWFY
+622 KRAWYY
-628 CKACHEDIKDE
+628 CKACHDDIKDE
-639 TLIKKCKCKNLTVQ
+639 TLIKKCKCKNFANQNSSGQ
-653 PRSKFDDLDVG
+653 PL
-664 MIMMQTGMVNQGIT
+664 VNAAKT
-678 SVMNTM
+678 
-684 EDEHHPA
+684 
-691 PTFTP
+691 
-696 PELPKRVHVRGSVSG
+696 L
-711 DITRDRED
+711 
-719 TNLLNRNVRR
+719 
-729 PNGTGNGTGGMHHMN
+729 
-744 NTAAAAAAAA
+744 AAAKKNGGRPADAL
-754 AAGKQVNKVKPT
+754 T
-766 VNVSRQV
+766 
-773 EGQVISPSQYNR
+773 SPSQGYNR
-785 PPENDANPYAGY
+785 SVPQQDR
-797 QLAYEV
+797 
-803 KKLMPTSRSSG
+803 PTSRSSG
-814 TGTQNQNGG
+814 GGNGG
-823 VSLPA
+823 NNNGLTV
-828 GIADDQSKDFDFE
+828 GIADDQAKDFDFE

-848 STGMFHWSPAKSLED
+848 STGMFHWCPARSLED

-957 CDMCCILSAKVPSND
+957 CDMCVILSAKVPSND

-991 TFDDTIGVLSQR
+991 TFDDTIGVLNQNPS
-1003 GPEFDNLS
+1003 GGGDTLS
-1011 ATAGSPIVLQR
+1011 PLGSPIVLQR

-1037 VNDSNVQ
+1037 INDSNVQ

-1117 YSTVESL
+1117 YSTPETL
-1124 SNRDRCRVGQISLY
+1124 ANRDRCQVGQISLY
-1138 DGPLAQFGECGK
+1138 DGPLGQFGEGGK
-1150 YGDLFV
+1150 YGDLFC
-1156 AALKSY
+1156 AALRNY

-1170 RFRDTSSSCDA
+1170 RTLRMVPQSAVGLDCRFRDTSSSCDA

-1191 PDDFSLLPTDQ
+1191 PDDFTLLPTDQ

-1214 YKPPAV
+1214 YKPN
-1220 RAPAGGRGTNT
+1220 RGDMT
-1231 QGSGVGGGGSNKDD
+1231 KED

>member
-1 MASGLIGTNFST
+1 MIWLLLLLI
-13 TLTNGM
+13 L
-19 SGCDQSTVE
+19 
-28 SLADDP
+28 
-34 TDSPFDADD
+34 
-43 CLKVRKYWCFLLSSI
+43 LKKPSQKIIYRMF
-58 FTFLAGLLVVLL
+58 VLL
-70 WRAFAFICC
+70 IEDDGVEKCQA
-79 RKEPDLGPNDPK
+79 
-91 QKEQKASR
+91 
-99 NKQEFEGTF
+99 
-108 MTEAKDWAGELISG
+108 WAEN
-122 QTTTGRILVVLV
+122 T
-134 FILSIASLI
+134 
-143 IYFVDASSEEVER
+143 
-156 CQKWSNNITQQI
+156 TQQI
-168 DLAFNIFFMVY
+168 DLALNIFFMVY

-195 EMYSFVDY
+195 ELYSFVDY

-217 TWIGLRFLRALRLMT
+217 TWIGLRFLRALRLMS

-252 QLVSIF
+252 QLVSIV

-281 NNAHRLSYWT
+281 KNPNKLTYWE

-306 DVYCETVLGR
+306 DLYCQTTLGR
-316 TFLVFFLLVGLAMFA
+316 AFIVLFILVGLAVFA
-331 SSIPEIIEL
+331 GCIPEIIDL
-340 VGSGNKYGGE
+340 IGSRPKYGGTFKSE
-350 LKREHGK
+350 RGR

-402 EGLFKRHF
+402 EGLIKRHF

-416 QGTIMNPIDLQ
+416 QGSVMNPIDLQ

-482 YLLNIPSWDWKQG
+482 YLLNIPSWNWKRG
-495 DDVICLAELKLGFIA
+495 DDVICVSELKLGFIA

-530 FKTSPDMQ
+530 YKTSPDMPAWQ
-538 SWTNDYLRGT
+538 NDYLCGT

-554 ETLSPTF
+554 ESLAASFTGMTF
-561 IGIPFAQATELCFS
+561 PQAAELCFV

-580 LLAIEIKGA
+580 LLAIEVHSDDSS
-589 EEGADSKISIN
+589 ESKIAIN
-600 PRGAKI
+600 PKKKVKI
-606 QANTQG
+606 TLNTQG

-628 CKACHEDIKDE
+628 CKHCHEDIKDE
-639 TLIKKCKCKNLTVQ
+639 KLIKKCKCKNHESTLGGGLAQ
-653 PRSKFDDLDVG
+653 SG
-664 MIMMQTGMVNQGIT
+664 G
-678 SVMNTM
+678 
-684 EDEHHPA
+684 

-696 PELPKRVHVRGSVSG
+696 PDVPKRPKPPRASQPQLLNNNESVMPMGRMQQQLMSNLSQSKLPKSSQQQHLQSVKSSTG
-711 DITRDRED
+711 KMAIEPSTQS
-719 TNLLNRNVRR
+719 NALLS
-729 PNGTGNGTGGMHHMN
+729 PPAYG
-744 NTAAAAAAAA
+744 
-754 AAGKQVNKVKPT
+754 PT
-766 VNVSRQV
+766 
-773 EGQVISPSQYNR
+773 NR
-785 PPENDANPYAGY
+785 PPSGAP
-797 QLAYEV
+797 
-803 KKLMPTSRSSG
+803 SSG
-814 TGTQNQNGG
+814 NEKPFPVGL
-823 VSLPA
+823 S
-828 GIADDQSKDFDFE
+828 DDQAKDFE

-848 STGMFHWSPAKSLED
+848 STGMFHWCSARPIED

-883 LFADPDSPLIGLR
+883 LFADADSPLIGLR

-911 LKHVVIVGSVDYIR
+911 LKHVVIVGNVDYLR

-944 LSRADLRAVNVNL
+944 LSRADLRAVNINL
-957 CDMCCILSAKVPSND
+957 CDMCVILSAKIPSSD

-991 TFDDTIGVLSQR
+991 TFDDTIGVLSNALNSTSHHANSHANSTSSNSSHLLTTSHH
-1003 GPEFDNLS
+1003 PTTSNPS
-1011 ATAGSPIVLQR
+1011 AAAAVAANVTSLTSTPAAAGLGLNMAGITPSNPLAAANNPLTSMSMATHMSAATHMSMAGHGLGHGHGSSPLGSPSLMAMQR
-1022 RGSVYGANVPMITEL
+1022 RGSVYGANVPLITEL
-1037 VNDSNVQ
+1037 VNDTNVQ

-1076 SLMSTTYFNQN
+1076 SLMSTTYFNAN

-1117 YSTVESL
+1117 YSTPDSL

-1138 DGPLAQFGECGK
+1138 DGPLAQFGEGGK

-1156 AALKSY
+1156 ASLRSY

-1170 RFRDTSSSCDA
+1170 RFRDTSANNGNEGGGGGGST
-1181 SSKRYVITNP
+1181 KRYVITNP
-1191 PDDFSLLPTDQ
+1191 PAEFQLLPTDM
-1202 VFVLMQFDPGLE
+1202 VFVLLQFDPGLE
-1214 YKPPAV
+1214 YKPNRGSAHATQP
-1220 RAPAGGRGTNT
+1220 PAGHGHGQHSGHSHVMDLAGLDGLSGASTNAT
-1231 QGSGVGGGGSNKDD
+1231 LVQSGQGNPISNQT
-1245 NS
+1245 NLC

>member
-1 MASGLIGTNFST
+1 MTTEGT
-13 TLTNGM
+13 
-19 SGCDQSTVE
+19 TVQ
-28 SLADDP
+28 P
-34 TDSPFDADD
+34 PVD
-43 CLKVRKYWCFLLSSI
+43 CLKERKWWCFLLSSI
-58 FTFLAGLLVVLL
+58 FTFLAGLLIVLL
-70 WRAFAFICC
+70 WRAFAFLCC
-79 RKEPDLGPNDPK
+79 RKEPELSPNDPK
-91 QKEQKASR
+91 QKEQKTAR
-99 NKQEFEGTF
+99 QNKEFEGTF

-143 IYFVDASSEEVER
+143 IYFIDASSEVVER

-272 ENSGDPLDF
+272 ENSGDPFDF
-281 NNAHRLSYWT
+281 SNPQKLPYWT

-306 DVYCETVLGR
+306 DVYCQTVLGR
-316 TFLVFFLLVGLAMFA
+316 TFLVFFLLVGLAIFA

-340 VGSGNKYGGE
+340 VGSRSKYSGE
-350 LKREHGK
+350 YKREHGK

-530 FKTSPDMQ
+530 FKTSPDTQ
-538 SWTNDYLRGT
+538 AWQNDYLQGT
-548 GMEMYT
+548 GCEMYT
-554 ETLSPTF
+554 ETLSPSFTGMTF
-561 IGIPFAQATELCFS
+561 PQASELCFT

-580 LLAIEIKGA
+580 LLAIEIKGEA
-589 EEGADSKISIN
+589 GSDSKISIN

-606 QANTQG
+606 AANTQG

-628 CKACHEDIKDE
+628 CKACHDEIKDE
-639 TLIKKCKCKNLTVQ
+639 TLIKKCKCKNLATFRKGVRAVQ
-653 PRSKFDDLDVG
+653 MVG
-664 MIMMQTGMVNQGIT
+664 RAN
-678 SVMNTM
+678 
-684 EDEHHPA
+684 DHHPP

-696 PELPKRVHVRGSVSG
+696 PELPKMVHVRGEISRERDDPNAMRNHRNSV
-711 DITRDRED
+711 
-719 TNLLNRNVRR
+719 
-729 PNGTGNGTGGMHHMN
+729 GMTLIN
-744 NTAAAAAAAA
+744 ST
-754 AAGKQVNKVKPT
+754 KQVNKVKPN
-766 VNVSRQV
+766 VNRATNDSLS
-773 EGQVISPSQYNR
+773 SPNQPYNQRSQ
-785 PPENDANPYAGY
+785 EESAYAGY
-797 QLAYEV
+797 HLAYEV
-803 KKLMPTSRSSG
+803 KKLMPTSRASG
-814 TGTQNQNGG
+814 STNVNNNGG
-823 VSLPA
+823 LQV
-828 GIADDQSKDFDFE
+828 GIADDQAKDFDFE

-848 STGMFHWSPAKSLED
+848 STGMFHWSPSRNLED

-991 TFDDTIGVLSQR
+991 TFDDTIGVLSQV
-1003 GPEFDNLS
+1003 
-1011 ATAGSPIVLQR
+1011 GSPIVLQR

-1117 YSTVESL
+1117 YSTADSL
-1124 SNRDRCRVGQISLY
+1124 ANRDRCRVGQIALY
-1138 DGPLAQFGECGK
+1138 DGPLAQYGEGGK

-1191 PDDFSLLPTDQ
+1191 PDDFTLLPTDQ

-1214 YKPPAV
+1214 YRPS
-1220 RAPAGGRGTNT
+1220 RGAR
-1231 QGSGVGGGGSNKDD
+1231 GKDD
-1245 NS
+1245 SS

>member
-1 MASGLIGTNFST
+1 MVYWCPNCHDASVLPPPST
-13 TLTNGM
+13 QGM

-28 SLADDP
+28 SLAEDP
-34 TDSPFDADD
+34 TDSPFAADE

-58 FTFLAGLLVVLL
+58 FTFLAGLFIVLL

-456 MRVISIKNYSDDIRV
+456 MRVISIKNYSEDIRV

-530 FKTSPDMQ
+530 FKTSPDTQ
-538 SWTNDYLRGT
+538 AWQNDYLQGT
-548 GMEMYT
+548 GCEMYT
-554 ETLSPTF
+554 ETLSPSFTGMTF
-561 IGIPFAQATELCFS
+561 PQASELCFS

-580 LLAIEIKGA
+580 LVAIEIKGA

-600 PRGAKI
+600 PRNAKI

-639 TLIKKCKCKNLTVQ
+639 TLIKKCKCKNLATFRKGVRAVQ
-653 PRSKFDDLDVG
+653 MVGRAKDDEYSLYSNDF
-664 MIMMQTGMVNQGIT
+664 
-678 SVMNTM
+678 
-684 EDEHHPA
+684 HPA

-696 PELPKRVHVRGSVSG
+696 PELPKRVHVRGSVTG
-711 DITRDRED
+711 DMTRDRED
-719 TNLLNRNVRR
+719 VNLINRNGRR
-729 PNGTGNGTGGMHHMN
+729 TNGTGNGSTGLHMN
-744 NTAAAAAAAA
+744 SIAA
-754 AAGKQVNKVKPT
+754 KQVNKVKPT
-766 VNVSRQV
+766 INRQQV

-785 PPENDANPYAGY
+785 
-797 QLAYEV
+797 
-803 KKLMPTSRSSG
+803 PTSRSSG

-848 STGMFHWSPAKSLED
+848 STGMFHWSPAKNLED

-1117 YSTVESL
+1117 YSTVDSL

-1214 YKPPAV
+1214 YKPAAV
-1220 RAPAGGRGTNT
+1220 RAPPGGRAANT

>member
-1 MASGLIGTNFST
+1 
-13 TLTNGM
+13 M
-19 SGCDQSTVE
+19 SGCDEEQSVLTTE
-28 SLADDP
+28 LPP
-34 TDSPFDADD
+34 TDLDD
-43 CLKVRKYWCFLLSSI
+43 CLRVRKWWCFLLSSI
-58 FTFLAGLLVVLL
+58 FTFLAGLLAVLL
-70 WRAFAFICC
+70 WRAFAFLCC
-79 RKEPDLGPNDPK
+79 RKEPELAPNDPK

-99 NKQEFEGTF
+99 QGKQDFEGTF

-143 IYFVDASSEEVER
+143 IYFIDASNEEVER

-232 VPDILQYLNVLKT
+232 VPDILQYLNILKT

-272 ENSGDPLDF
+272 ENSGDPLEF
-281 NNAHRLSYWT
+281 NNPQQLSYWT

-316 TFLVFFLLVGLAMFA
+316 TFLVFFLLVGLAIFA
-331 SSIPEIIEL
+331 SCIPEIIDL
-340 VGSGNKYGGE
+340 IGTRPKYGGT
-350 LKREHGK
+350 LKNERGR

-387 VEVVFLHRKPPDLEL
+387 VEVVFLHRKEPDLEL
-402 EGLFKRHF
+402 EGLLKRHY

-416 QGTIMNPIDLQ
+416 QGTMMNAVDLE

-530 FKTSPDMQ
+530 FKTSPDTQ
-538 SWTNDYLRGT
+538 AWQNDYLQGT
-548 GMEMYT
+548 GCEMYT
-554 ETLSPTF
+554 ETLSPSFTGMTF
-561 IGIPFAQATELCFS
+561 PQASELCFT

-580 LLAIEIKGA
+580 LLAIEIKGG
-589 EEGADSKISIN
+589 EEGNDSKISIN

-606 QANTQG
+606 LANTQG

-628 CKACHEDIKDE
+628 CKACHDDIKDE
-639 TLIKKCKCKNLTVQ
+639 TLIKKCKCKNLTAQ
-653 PRSKFDDLDVG
+653 TRTKIGDLDVG
-664 MIMMQTGMVNQGIT
+664 MIMMQTGMVKQGLNSACHTYIDVAT
-678 SVMNTM
+678 FRKGVRAIQIVGRAT
-684 EDEHHPA
+684 DDFLHPTHDGHHPA

-696 PELPKRVHVRGSVSG
+696 PELPKRVHVRGISSG

-719 TNLLNRNVRR
+719 INLINRNRR
-729 PNGTGNGTGGMHHMN
+729 SNVSMTGSNQMLNST
-744 NTAAAAAAAA
+744 
-754 AAGKQVNKVKPT
+754 KQVNKVKPN
-766 VNVSRQV
+766 VNRQPPDNL
-773 EGQVISPSQYNR
+773 ISPSTYNR
-785 PPENDANPYAGY
+785 P
-797 QLAYEV
+797 
-803 KKLMPTSRSSG
+803 TSRGSG
-814 TGTQNQNGG
+814 SGAQSQNG
-823 VSLPA
+823 VTLQA

-848 STGMFHWSPAKSLED
+848 STGMFHWSPAKSLEE

-911 LKHVVIVGSVDYIR
+911 LKHVVIVGSVEYIR

-1003 GPEFDNLS
+1003 GSEQDNL
-1011 ATAGSPIVLQR
+1011 TPVGSPIVLQR

-1117 YSTVESL
+1117 YSTPESL

-1138 DGPLAQFGECGK
+1138 DGPLAQFGEAGK

-1214 YKPPAV
+1214 YKPATV
-1220 RAPAGGRGTNT
+1220 RGPSGGGRN
-1231 QGSGVGGGGSNKDD
+1231 QNSQAAGVGGGGSNKDD

>member
-1 MASGLIGTNFST
+1 
-13 TLTNGM
+13 M

-530 FKTSPDMQ
+530 FKTSPDTQ
-538 SWTNDYLRGT
+538 AWQNDYLQGT
-548 GMEMYT
+548 GCEMYT
-554 ETLSPTF
+554 ETLSPSFTGMTF
-561 IGIPFAQATELCFS
+561 PQASELCFS

-639 TLIKKCKCKNLTVQ
+639 TLIKKCKCKNL
-653 PRSKFDDLDVG
+653 
-664 MIMMQTGMVNQGIT
+664 
-678 SVMNTM
+678 
-684 EDEHHPA
+684 
-691 PTFTP
+691 
-696 PELPKRVHVRGSVSG
+696 
-711 DITRDRED
+711 
-719 TNLLNRNVRR
+719 LNRNVRR

-785 PPENDANPYAGY
+785 
-797 QLAYEV
+797 
-803 KKLMPTSRSSG
+803 PTSRSSG

>member
-1 MASGLIGTNFST
+1 MT
-13 TLTNGM
+13 TEETTE
-19 SGCDQSTVE
+19 QPPV
-28 SLADDP
+28 
-34 TDSPFDADD
+34 DD
-43 CLKVRKYWCFLLSSI
+43 CLKERKWWCFLLSSI
-58 FTFLAGLLVVLL
+58 FTFLAGLLIVLL
-70 WRAFAFICC
+70 WRAFAFLCC
-79 RKEPDLGPNDPK
+79 RKEPELSPNDPK
-91 QKEQKASR
+91 QKEQKTAR
-99 NKQEFEGTF
+99 QGKEFEGTF

-143 IYFVDASSEEVER
+143 IYFIDASSEEVER

-232 VPDILQYLNVLKT
+232 VPDILQYLNILKT

-272 ENSGDPLDF
+272 ENSGDPF
-281 NNAHRLSYWT
+281 EFTNPQQLSYWT

-306 DVYCETVLGR
+306 DVYCQTVLGR
-316 TFLVFFLLVGLAMFA
+316 TFLVFFLLVGLAIFA
-331 SSIPEIIEL
+331 SCIPEIIDL
-340 VGSGNKYGGE
+340 IGTRNKYGGT
-350 LKREHGK
+350 LKNERGR

-482 YLLNIPSWDWKQG
+482 YLLNIPSWDWKRG

-530 FKTSPDMQ
+530 FKTKWLVDWYQSPDMQ
-538 SWTNDYLRGT
+538 AWQNDYLRGT

-561 IGIPFAQATELCFS
+561 IGMPFAKATELCFT

-580 LLAIEIKGA
+580 LLAIEIKG
-589 EEGADSKISIN
+589 EGGSDSKISIN

-606 QANTQG
+606 AANTQG

-628 CKACHEDIKDE
+628 CKVCHEDIKDE
-639 TLIKKCKCKNLTVQ
+639 TLIKKCKCKNLATFRKGVRAVQ
-653 PRSKFDDLDVG
+653 MVG
-664 MIMMQTGMVNQGIT
+664 RAN
-678 SVMNTM
+678 
-684 EDEHHPA
+684 DHHPP

-696 PELPKRVHVRGSVSG
+696 PELPKMVHVRGEISRERDDPNAMRNHRNSV
-711 DITRDRED
+711 
-719 TNLLNRNVRR
+719 
-729 PNGTGNGTGGMHHMN
+729 GMTMMN
-744 NTAAAAAAAA
+744 ST
-754 AAGKQVNKVKPT
+754 KQVNKVKPN
-766 VNVSRQV
+766 VNRATNDSMS
-773 EGQVISPSQYNR
+773 SPNQPYNQRSQ
-785 PPENDANPYAGY
+785 EESAYAGY
-797 QLAYEV
+797 HLAYEV
-803 KKLMPTSRSSG
+803 KKLMPTSRASG
-814 TGTQNQNGG
+814 GTNVNNNGG
-823 VSLPA
+823 LQV
-828 GIADDQSKDFDFE
+828 GIADDQAKDFDFE

-848 STGMFHWSPAKSLED
+848 STGMFHWSPSRNLED

-991 TFDDTIGVLSQR
+991 TFDDTIGVLSQV
-1003 GPEFDNLS
+1003 
-1011 ATAGSPIVLQR
+1011 GSPIVLQR

-1117 YSTVESL
+1117 YSTADSL
-1124 SNRDRCRVGQISLY
+1124 ANRDRCRVGQIALY
-1138 DGPLAQFGECGK
+1138 DGPLAQYGEGGK

-1162 GMLCIGLY
+1162 GMLCIGLYRY

-1191 PDDFSLLPTDQ
+1191 PDEFTLLPTDQ

-1214 YKPPAV
+1214 YRPS
-1220 RAPAGGRGTNT
+1220 RGAR
-1231 QGSGVGGGGSNKDD
+1231 GKDD
-1245 NS
+1245 SS

>member
-1 MASGLIGTNFST
+1 MASGLIGTNFTT
-13 TLTNGM
+13 TLSNGM

-316 TFLVFFLLVGLAMFA
+316 TFLVFFLLVGLAVFA
-331 SSIPEIIEL
+331 SWIPEITEL
-340 VGSGNKYGGE
+340 AAQRSKYGGTYS
-350 LKREHGK
+350 KDPRK

-653 PRSKFDDLDVG
+653 PRSKFDDL
-664 MIMMQTGMVNQGIT
+664 
-678 SVMNTM
+678 
-684 EDEHHPA
+684 
-691 PTFTP
+691 
-696 PELPKRVHVRGSVSG
+696 G

-785 PPENDANPYAGY
+785 
-797 QLAYEV
+797 
-803 KKLMPTSRSSG
+803 PTSRSSG